1 MTDTPAKGHNSGVA
15 AKDLMAFAQRIER
28 LSDEKK
34 LTVKEHNEMIKEVW
48 AEAKGR
54 GFDKK
59 ALNEVLR
66 MRAMSDEQRQLVE
79 FYLDVAEVFQ

>member
-1 MTDTPAKGHNSGVA
+1 MTEGHNSKA
-15 AKDLMAFAQRIER
+15 TKDELLGYAQRIER
-28 LSDEKK
+28 LKDEKS
-34 LTVKEHNEMIKEVW
+34 VKNAEYGEAIKEVW
-48 AEAKGR
+48 VEAKGR

-66 MRAMSDEQRQLVE
+66 MRAMSDEQRQMVN

>member
-1 MTDTPAKGHNSGVA
+1 MAEAGHNSA
-15 AKDLMAFAQRIER
+15 ATKDELLGYAQRIER
-28 LSDEKK
+28 IKGEKK
-34 LTVKEHNEMIKEVW
+34 LATVEYNDAIKEVW

-66 MRAMSDEQRQLVE
+66 MRAMSDEQRQIVN

>member
-1 MTDTPAKGHNSGVA
+1 MEGHNSKA
-15 AKDLMAFAQRIER
+15 TKDELLGYAQRIER
-28 LSDEKK
+28 LKDEKSVQN
-34 LTVKEHNEMIKEVW
+34 TEYNDAIKEVW

-66 MRAMSDEQRQLVE
+66 MRDMSDEQRLLVE

>member
-1 MTDTPAKGHNSGVA
+1 MSAQAGHNSA
-15 AKDLMAFAQRIER
+15 ATKDELLGYAQRIER
-28 LSDEKK
+28 LKDEKK
-34 LTVKEHNEMIKEVW
+34 NATLEYDDAIKEVW

>member
-1 MTDTPAKGHNSGVA
+1 MAEAGHNSSA
-15 AKDLMAFAQRIER
+15 TKDELLGYAQRIER
-28 LSDEKK
+28 IKDEKK
-34 LTVKEHNEMIKEVW
+34 LATVEYNDAIKDVW

-59 ALNEVLR
+59 ALGEVLR

>member
-1 MTDTPAKGHNSGVA
+1 MSAPGHNSA
-15 AKDLMAFAQRIER
+15 ATKDELLGYAQRIER
-28 LSDEKK
+28 LKDEKK
-34 LTVKEHNEMIKEVW
+34 NATLEYDDAIKEVW

>member
-1 MTDTPAKGHNSGVA
+1 MAEAGHNSTA
-15 AKDLMAFAQRIER
+15 TKDELLGYAQRVER
-28 LSDEKK
+28 LKDEKK
-34 LTVKEHNEMIKEVW
+34 NATMEYNDAIKEVW

-59 ALNEVLR
+59 ALGEVLR

-79 FYLDVAEVFQ
+79 FYLDVAGVFS

>member
-1 MTDTPAKGHNSGVA
+1 MTAEGHNSKA
-15 AKDLMAFAQRIER
+15 TKDELLSYAQRIER
-28 LSDEKK
+28 LKDEKTAAV
-34 LTVKEHNEMIKEVW
+34 LEYSDAIKEVW

-59 ALNEVLR
+59 ALGEVLR
-66 MRAMSDEQRQLVE
+66 MRAMSDEQRQIVN

>member
-1 MTDTPAKGHNSGVA
+1 MEGHNSKA
-15 AKDLMAFAQRIER
+15 TKDELLGYAQRIER
-28 LSDEKK
+28 IKDEKK
-34 LTVKEHNEMIKEVW
+34 LATVEYNDAIKDVW

-59 ALNEVLR
+59 ALGEVLR

>member
-1 MTDTPAKGHNSGVA
+1 MAEAGHNSTA
-15 AKDLMAFAQRIER
+15 TKDELLGYAQRIER
-28 LSDEKK
+28 LKDEKA
-34 LTVKEHNEMIKEVW
+34 VAVAEYSEAIKEVW

-59 ALNEVLR
+59 ALGEVLR

-79 FYLDVAEVFQ
+79 FYLDVTGVFS